1 MSSQSQ
7 LDAVCAT
14 VDVLVELAGDGSALE
29 FAIGTGRIGLRL
41 AARGVPVV
49 GLENSTAMAGRLRDN
64 DPHERVSVTI
74 GDMATERVAGS
85 FQLVYLVFNTIGN
98 LTTQERQVA
107 CFANAAAH
115 LRPGGFFLIENT
127 VPDLR
132 RLPPGEDAR
141 VFAHAP
147 GYVGYDRYTDLVA
160 QQAVSHHFVA
170 RGNAV
175 RESTTP
181 WRFVWPSELDLM
193 ARLAG
198 LELRFR
204 WADWDHSPFTGDS
217 TKHVSVWRTVPDPH
231 AHDAH
236 GPATRST
243 ASVAAQQSAG
253 SLG

>member
-1 MSSQSQ
+1 MKEKVWDEADAAHYDDPAPSKSQ
-7 LDAVCAT
+7 LDAIHAT
-14 VDVLVELAGDGSALE
+14 VDVLAELAGDGPALE
-29 FAIGTGRIGLRL
+29 LAIGTGRIGLPL
-41 AARGVPVV
+41 AERGVHVA
-49 GLENSTAMAGRLRDN
+49 GLENSTAMAGRVREK
-64 DPHERVSVTI
+64 DPDDRVSVTI

-85 FQLVYLVFNTIGN
+85 FQLIYLVFDTIGN

-147 GYVGYDRYTDLVA
+147 GYVGYDAYTDLVA

-175 RESTTP
+175 RETTTP

-198 LELRFR
+198 MGLHLR
-204 WADWDHSPFTGDS
+204 WGDWDRSPFTADS
-217 TKHVSVWRTVPDPH
+217 TKHVSVWRRP
-231 AHDAH
+231 
-236 GPATRST
+236 SC
-243 ASVAAQQSAG
+243 S
-253 SLG
+253 